1 MKTSYLHS
9 SLYWGIALTVK
20 SILLSLV
27 SAVLFKNPRILR
39 PDWIADTLNQPNTEW
54 ENANPLMEPHN
65 RINVIEI
72 LSLFSLTLGIFG
84 IFHSGILVLGAFMR
98 SKVVIIVWMFFA
110 IFECLFLVPLVI
122 LCGICNVWLLAILNA
137 FCVIKTGRAIFIAQ
151 KAREEINNGKIK
163 DCGSKLDKEYF
174 DNYNIV
180 V

>member
-27 SAVLFKNPRILR
+27 SAVFLKNPRILK
-39 PDWIADTLNQPNTEW
+39 PDWIADSLSQPNTEW

-72 LSLFSLTLGIFG
+72 LSLFSLVLGIFG
-84 IFHSGILVLGAFMR
+84 VFHFVILVLGAFMR
-98 SKVVIIVWMFFA
+98 SKIAIIDWMFFA

-137 FCVIKTGRAIFIAQ
+137 FCVLKTSRAIFIAQ
-151 KAREEINNGKIK
+151 KAREEFNNGKIK
-163 DCGSKLDKEYF
+163 DCGSKLDKEYL
-174 DNYNIV
+174 DNHNIV